1 MCQEFLYTRLFI
13 NENILYIYIDIFFKF
28 FYFYK
33 KKQNTKTK
41 KTKTFNL
48 YLLDTW
54 YQSPDEFEDRLV
66 VMSGAH

>member
-13 NENILYIYIDIFFKF
+13 KEYSLHLYRHFLKI